1 MGFFEWLFGSEDAD
15 PVPAPAE
22 SDDSA
27 STDSGP
33 GDSFDFSE
41 SVGAEVNPLPS
52 FVRDAPPAGAATLI
66 VMDEQAQEIAKD
78 RVRVSEPAPTGAVH
92 IAGQPATYH
101 RVGGTGNAHQEV
113 LVDMDDRLPIEIPDH
128 IAEKAD
134 LGGEKLRLLWSCE
147 TDE

>member
-1 MGFFEWLFGSEDAD
+1 MSFLGWLFGSEDEEPEPEPAD
-15 PVPAPAE
+15 
-22 SDDSA
+22 S
-27 STDSGP
+27 SGP
-33 GDSFDFSE
+33 GENFDFSE

-52 FVRDAPPAGAATLI
+52 FVRDAPPPGAATLI
-66 VMDEQAQEIAKD
+66 VLDESASEIAKD
-78 RVRVSEPAPTGAVH
+78 RVRVSESAPTGAVH

-147 TDE
+147 DG